1 MGSPLAI
8 KSGHGGKYMAK
19 PIHFV
24 LAMLLAIAGITVYVL
39 MADVPVDAVGISHP
53 DIPGMSLG
61 GEGASKLSALGLA
74 PFYFQIAV
82 ILLAGGL
89 LYMGIAEHR
98 RDAFLKV
105 VMAAGIAFA
114 LFVWAMLF
122 FGYLDYTQ
130 SGQTTIVMGFP
141 APTVWLFWGVWGS
154 FALFDVFYTIAF
166 FRYFLPPEDEAA
178 FEALVAEVKADEGQ
192 S

>member
-1 MGSPLAI
+1 
-8 KSGHGGKYMAK
+8 MAK

-53 DIPGMSLG
+53 EISGVSLG

-98 RDAFLKV
+98 RDALLKV

-141 APTVWLFWGVWGS
+141 APTIWLFWGVWGS
-154 FALFDVFYTIAF
+154 FALFDIFYAIAF
-166 FRYFLPPEDEAA
+166 YRYFLPPEDEAA
-178 FEALVAEVKADEGQ
+178 FEALVAEMKADEGQ